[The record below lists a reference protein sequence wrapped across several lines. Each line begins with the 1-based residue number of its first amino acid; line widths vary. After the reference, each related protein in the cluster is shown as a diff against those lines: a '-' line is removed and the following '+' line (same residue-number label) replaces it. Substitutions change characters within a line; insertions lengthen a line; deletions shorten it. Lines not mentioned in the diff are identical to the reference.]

1 MYNMMYKTDRQFDE
15 EEDSLMAI
23 KVRKQVYIEPHQE
36 AILKRLAR
44 EQGITEAEIIRQA
57 IDQHTRMLRVP
68 RRDLTVWEQERTFIL
83 GLIEQGPVP
92 GERTWRREELHEQ

>member
-1 MYNMMYKTDRQFDE
+1 MYNMMYTLDNHREDRNV
-15 EEDSLMAI
+15 AT

-44 EQGITEAEIIRQA
+44 EQGITEAEIIRRA
-57 IDQHTRMLRVP
+57 IDQHARMLRFS
-68 RRDLTVWEQERTFIL
+68 RRDPAVWEQERAFIL

-92 GERTWRREELHEQ
+92 GKRTWRREDLYER